1 MAVKSKPDDP
11 FGDDWGREPGDES
24 GAVSDEM
31 PDASSEERP
40 DFLKPYHLSVKQ
52 GTIELVGTAPA
63 TDYSDVVL
71 LLQLGKRR
79 FRLGLRTF
87 DPGYKALL
95 AKYGKKRA
103 DWKGTLRYK
112 VMPHKG
118 QPDGFVA
125 IRPA

>member
-1 MAVKSKPDDP
+1 MPRNKPDDP
-11 FGDDWGREPGDES
+11 FTDDDFGLPGGES
-24 GAVSDEM
+24 TTSDEM
-31 PDASSEERP
+31 PDADSDERP
-40 DFLKPYHLSVKQ
+40 DFLKPYHLKVKQ
-52 GTIELVGTAPA
+52 GTCVLIGTTGA

-71 LLQLGKRR
+71 LLEVAGRR
-79 FRLGLRTF
+79 FRLGLKTF

-95 AKYGKKRA
+95 AKFGKKRS

-118 QPDGFVA
+118 RPDGYVA